1 MSQET
6 HTTNHNSPRDS
17 AYRAGQATRGMV
29 GEIAQGMQGFLWTI
43 THPGKSFLRTVGVI
57 GMWSGT
63 AAIIGGVAYL
73 LAGQPGTT
81 SFDLWRPATWGASAV
96 DAVRPGINTGQ
107 QLIRMQLNET
117 QGQPE
122 APANPQP
129 RM

>member
-1 MSQET
+1 MNQNPNDT
-6 HTTNHNSPRDS
+6 
-17 AYRAGQATRGMV
+17 AYDRGHKAGTAARGMI
-29 GEIAQGMQGFLWTI
+29 GEIAAGMSGFVWTV

-57 GMWSGT
+57 GMWSGC

-73 LAGQPGTT
+73 LAGSPGTA

-107 QLIRMQLNET
+107 QLIRMQLNES
-117 QGQPE
+117 QREGAAPAPE
-122 APANPQP
+122 ASPSP